1 MYREIINKFFPKLE
15 ITSYDLN
22 TDGWESD
29 VVIINNEL
37 VFKFPKEGNRYDCVF
52 EKEKIITDKI
62 RPYISTEI
70 SNIEIFKKKD
80 IEFAKLKLI
89 KGVDYY
95 KSKPNIAEPLANFLK
110 ELHSI
115 DIKPLKKYNLDARNL
130 PFYKYRLDL
139 TNFQFN
145 YDNLTPFLKEYKFEN
160 DFNNTISTFANFE
173 YKDED
178 DVLCHNDLHKG
189 NIMVN
194 DGTISGIIDFGDAIY
209 TNYNIEFISIFKW
222 NEKII
227 IDIKEK
233 YEELTGRELNIDFI
247 ISVLRLFNYVK
258 ISNNIGDFN
267 KNIRRF
273 ELLNTLSEAFKNK
286 SEENIK
292 KLESLYESDQ
302 TLKKI

>member
-1 MYREIINKFFPKLE
+1 MYTEIIKKFFPKLE
-15 ITSYDLN
+15 IASYNLI

-89 KGVDYY
+89 NGVDYY
-95 KSKPNIAEPLANFLK
+95 KSKPDISTPLANFLK

-115 DIKPLKKYNLDARNL
+115 DIKLLKKYNLDARNL
-130 PFYKYRLDL
+130 PFYKYRLNL

-145 YDNLTPFLKEYKFEN
+145 YENLTPFLKEYNLEN

-189 NIMVN
+189 NIMVDN
-194 DGTISGIIDFGDAIY
+194 GTISGIIDFGDSIY

-233 YEELTGRELNIDFI
+233 YEKLTGRLLNIDFI

-258 ISNNIGDFN
+258 ISNNIGNFD
-267 KNIRRF
+267 KNFKRF
-273 ELLNTLSEAFKNK
+273 ELLDTLLDVLKNK
-286 SEENIK
+286 NEQNIK
-292 KLESLYESDQ
+292 KLESLYQTDQ

>member
-1 MYREIINKFFPKLE
+1 M
-15 ITSYDLN
+15 
-22 TDGWESD
+22 
-29 VVIINNEL
+29 
-37 VFKFPKEGNRYDCVF
+37 
-52 EKEKIITDKI
+52 
-62 RPYISTEI
+62 
-70 SNIEIFKKKD
+70 
-80 IEFAKLKLI
+80 
-89 KGVDYY
+89 
-95 KSKPNIAEPLANFLK
+95 
-110 ELHSI
+110 
-115 DIKPLKKYNLDARNL
+115 
-130 PFYKYRLDL
+130 LDL
-139 TNFQFN
+139 A
-145 YDNLTPFLKEYKFEN
+145 
-160 DFNNTISTFANFE
+160 SVSNFE

-258 ISNNIGDFN
+258 ISNNIGNFD
-267 KNIRRF
+267 KNFKRF
-273 ELLNTLSEAFKNK
+273 ELLDTLLDVLKNK
-286 SEENIK
+286 NEQNIK
-292 KLESLYESDQ
+292 KLESLYQTDQ